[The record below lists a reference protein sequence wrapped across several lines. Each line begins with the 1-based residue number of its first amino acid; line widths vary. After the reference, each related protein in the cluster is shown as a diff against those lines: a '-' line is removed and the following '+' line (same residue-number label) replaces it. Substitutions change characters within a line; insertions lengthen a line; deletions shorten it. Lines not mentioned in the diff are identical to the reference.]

1 MVSIADGRFI
11 LPDKFYYTK
20 NQHVYVDLTKKIVG
34 LDEIGY
40 VFLNNPNE
48 IKFLVDTELKVG
60 SPFVAITTEKGITT
74 LNSPV
79 SGKIKKLNTEAL
91 KFMKEDT
98 YTEGYL
104 VELEEISEKLP
115 TLLTG
120 EAIAEWAKTEVQ
132 TLLRN
137 NYSIKVILIGD
148 TTVGKTAIKVR
159 FTDNYFKKDLK
170 STLGVDFGSKEIKGE
185 YMSTDILFS
194 GVYRFTAKMNVWDA
208 AGQSVYDKIRSI
220 YYRDAKG
227 AILAYDVA
235 NIVTFKNLDK
245 WIQELEENCG
255 KVPVLLVGNKTDLE
269 RTVSREEG
277 LEFAMDHNFMFM
289 ESSAKNGE
297 GIEEMFQKLAVEI
310 FRVEEGLD

>member
-11 LPDKFYYTK
+11 LPDKFFYTK
-20 NQHVYVDLTKKIVG
+20 NQHVYVDLIKKFVG

-40 VFLNNPNE
+40 AFLHNPNE

-60 SPFVAITTEKGITT
+60 SPFVAITTDKGITT

-91 KFMKEDT
+91 KSMKEDT
-98 YTEGYL
+98 YTDGYL
-104 VELEEISEKLP
+104 VELEDISEKLP

-170 STLGVDFGSKEIKGE
+170 RL
-185 YMSTDILFS
+185 
-194 GVYRFTAKMNVWDA
+194 
-208 AGQSVYDKIRSI
+208 
-220 YYRDAKG
+220 
-227 AILAYDVA
+227 
-235 NIVTFKNLDK
+235 
-245 WIQELEENCG
+245 
-255 KVPVLLVGNKTDLE
+255 
-269 RTVSREEG
+269 
-277 LEFAMDHNFMFM
+277 
-289 ESSAKNGE
+289 
-297 GIEEMFQKLAVEI
+297 
-310 FRVEEGLD
+310 